1 MWMVDDGLFVE
12 TYDKQGTIASAW
24 PAANTVVQC
33 GSQIQCDFMLVIL
46 PSFVLKQLAVGRPL
60 YIGDKDIIII
70 NSKSNIK
77 YQGNYILL

>member
-1 MWMVDDGLFVE
+1 MMVFLSRLMTSKEPLPLRDLQQTLWFSVV
-12 TYDKQGTIASAW
+12 
-24 PAANTVVQC
+24 ANTVWFHAC
-33 GSQIQCDFMLVIL
+33 H
-46 PSFVLKQLAVGRPL
+46 PSKLRTKQLAVGRPL